1 MGRRMKF
8 SGPALLTPQLGEDS
22 HGHSCPFLCPPVAAS
37 AQGLGA
43 RRESGTFRWEG
54 RVASPISALGCPFL
68 GNTVLGVPLDQH
80 RGVLPPLK
88 TQDLQKRTGKAESVT
103 RERVSSVLRMYFPL
117 GLGKSL
123 VSPSMSSKQV
133 SQLSLI
139 SATDTRQILLYIFQ

>member
-1 MGRRMKF
+1 MKF
-8 SGPALLTPQLGEDS
+8 SGPDLPTPQLGEDS
-22 HGHSCPFLCPPVAAS
+22 HGHSRPFLCLPVAAS

-43 RRESGTFRWEG
+43 RHESGTFQWEG
-54 RVASPISALGCPFL
+54 RAASHISVLGCPFL
-68 GNTVLGVPLDQH
+68 GNTVLGVLLDQH
-80 RGVLPPLK
+80 RGVLSPLK
-88 TQDLQKRTGKAESVT
+88 LQDLQKRTGKAASVT

-117 GLGKSL
+117 WLEKSL